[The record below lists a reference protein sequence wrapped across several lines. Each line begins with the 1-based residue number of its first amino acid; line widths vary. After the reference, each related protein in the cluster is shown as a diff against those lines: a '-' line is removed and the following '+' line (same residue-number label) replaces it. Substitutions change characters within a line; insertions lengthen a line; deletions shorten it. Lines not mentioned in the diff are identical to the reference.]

1 MRGMAGS
8 TNDKISPT
16 HVKDAL
22 ARINTAYQQH
32 SQVGAWDSL
41 FRTPRPV
48 SASPLSQC
56 ALYQSV
62 CLSVILSLFVCI
74 CMCACVCL
82 CNLID
87 LPHCCCDLIY
97 RNGMT

>member
-62 CLSVILSLFVCI
+62 CLSVCYSVPLCVYMYV
-74 CMCACVCL
+74 CMCVPL
-82 CNLID
+82 Q
-87 LPHCCCDLIY
+87 PH
-97 RNGMT
+97 